1 MDEYTIPDMPR
12 NYSDN
17 VIKSGNLSAT
27 SWTNDTILKNIHQL
41 IRYDLHAHSVIPI
54 RSWKNEIIS
63 GKYRQEMARQFDST
77 RYPKRQIV
85 ETKFS
90 VLKRKFSGDLKA
102 RIFLIKM
109 KEIAGKM
116 IVCNIHRY
124 LQFFILKVFYRAIF
138 TTSYTLNIQLKI
150 CHTPSPET
158 CFKKLIHNSKEG
170 GKNLMLDLMPPYRIA
185 GAASAAGAK
194 TPKASRLFK
203 EDYY

>member
-102 RIFLIKM
+102 KIFLIQM

-124 LQFFILKVFYRAIF
+124 LQFFILKVFYRADLIN
-138 TTSYTLNIQLKI
+138 S
-150 CHTPSPET
+150 CHN
-158 CFKKLIHNSKEG
+158 FGGFHNRI
-170 GKNLMLDLMPPYRIA
+170 DLRPFFQFQMFCRM
-185 GAASAAGAK
+185 GSD
-194 TPKASRLFK
+194 R
-203 EDYY
+203 